1 VALGH
6 DGRLY
11 LLAFDHRAAFQD
23 LLDAGEPATQAEARR
38 IGEAKAIAL
47 EGLLRALER
56 GAGPRDA
63 AGIFVDEQFGADVA
77 RAARRHGVLLAM
89 PVEESGQDV
98 FRFAYGEDFAA
109 HLEAF
114 RPDFAKVLVRH
125 NVGGDV
131 DGNRMQLQRLR
142 RLADWLHGNGGRLLF
157 ELIVPPT
164 AAQLAAA
171 GGDVRRFEAEQR
183 PALALAAVRE
193 AQDAGVDVDIWKFEG
208 VDERADAE
216 ALARQARSGPG
227 REGVACILLG
237 AGATT
242 ERVEHWLSQ
251 VATVEGFQGFA
262 IGRSIWA
269 APLRAWHEGTL
280 DRDGAVERIAGA
292 YAHVVGAYERE
303 AATATD
309 GVSLT
314 TPRVADPAQS
324 A

>member
-1 VALGH
+1 MALGY

-11 LLAFDHRAAFQD
+11 LLAFDHRAAFQE
-23 LLDAGEPATQAEARR
+23 LLDAGEPATEAGARR

-47 EGLLRALER
+47 EGLVRALER
-56 GAGPRDA
+56 GAVPREA

-77 RAARRHGVLLAM
+77 RAARREGVLLAM

-125 NVGGDV
+125 NVEGDAE
-131 DGNRMQLQRLR
+131 GNRVQLERLR
-142 RLADWLHGNGGRLLF
+142 RLADWLHANGGRLLF

-164 AAQLAAA
+164 SAQLAAA
-171 GGDVRRFEAEQR
+171 GGDARRFEDGQR

-193 AQDAGVDVDIWKFEG
+193 VQDAGVDVDVWKFEG

-237 AGATT
+237 AGASTD
-242 ERVEHWLSQ
+242 RVEHWLAQ
-251 VATVEGFQGFA
+251 TATVEGFQGFA

-269 APLRAWHEGTL
+269 APLHAWHEGVV
-280 DRDGAVERIAGA
+280 DRDGAIERIADA
-292 YAHVVGAYERE
+292 YAHFVGVYERE
-303 AATATD
+303 ASPV
-309 GVSLT
+309 G
-314 TPRVADPAQS
+314 
-324 A
+324 